1 MARGTA
7 RSDRKALAHNVRR
20 LRQDREWSQER
31 LAAEAGDLRQGLMSD
46 IELGKANPTLTTLE
60 SIAGA
65 LGVSV
70 GELFASPAA
79 RRR

>member
-1 MARGTA
+1 
-7 RSDRKALAHNVRR
+7 
-20 LRQDREWSQER
+20 
-31 LAAEAGDLRQGLMSD
+31 MSD

-70 GELFASPAA
+70 GELFASPAP

>member
-1 MARGTA
+1 
-7 RSDRKALAHNVRR
+7 VRR
-20 LRQDREWSQER
+20 LRKDHDWSQER

-65 LGVSV
+65 LDVSV
-70 GELFASPAA
+70 GELFASPAV